1 MKLRDIL
8 NEGTPRKGDFI
19 TNSSGEIGL
28 INKYNPRAE
37 IAYVKYPSTNP
48 KRFDQTF
55 DLTDTGKKH
64 KGKTL
69 WLEG

>member
-48 KRFDQTF
+48 KSF
-55 DLTDTGKKH
+55 DLTDTGKNTKVKH
-64 KGKTL
+64 FG
-69 WLEG
+69 